1 MQAFALSGAIKVAK
15 SLRQSAHLFFKTGS
29 IRATSHGSGGV
40 LRFFHPRKS
49 FLAIGRSK
57 LNAELIIT
65 VVVAIVAIAA
75 VFWALSYRKTAQL
88 LTEEARR
95 DAQRII
101 ADAQKSADS
110 QAKEAVLEAKERALQ
125 ASTDFEKE
133 ARERREELKVSERRL
148 QQKEENVDK
157 KLQQLEKREQEVEK
171 RDRGIGDRETQLNTR
186 EMELT
191 GLIEEQRHKLEQ
203 VAGLTVDQ
211 AKAQLIQGIEH
222 EAKLE
227 AAQMMKRIETEAT
240 ELGHIKAQKII
251 GMAIQRMASDYVAEN
266 TVSVVDLPSE
276 DMKGR
281 IIGREGRN
289 IRALELATGVDLIV
303 DDTPEAV
310 ILSGFDPIRR
320 EVAKISLERLMADG
334 RIHPARI
341 EEVVE
346 KVRIE
351 LEEKLFEEGEAAAFS
366 IGITDIHP
374 EVLKLLGRLRYRT
387 SYGQNVLMHSLEVAQ
402 LAALMAVELGVN
414 SEIAKRGGLLH
425 DIGKAIDREMEGTH
439 LELGRQVLEKYGERR
454 EIIHAMECHHGDYD
468 PTTVEAVLVNAAD
481 ALSAARPGARR
492 EILENY
498 VHRLERLEAI
508 ADNFEGV
515 TKAFA
520 IQAGRELR
528 IIVNAEK
535 LSDEQS
541 IWLSKDVA
549 RRIESE
555 LQYPGQIKVTVIRET
570 RAVDFAK

>member
-1 MQAFALSGAIKVAK
+1 MNIIQ
-15 SLRQSAHLFFKTGS
+15 
-29 IRATSHGSGGV
+29 V
-40 LRFFHPRKS
+40 LI
-49 FLAIGRSK
+49 AIGVGLAVGIALALTWS
-57 LNAELIIT
+57 
-65 VVVAIVAIAA
+65 AI
-75 VFWALSYRKTAQL
+75 YRKRAEAQL
-88 LTEEARR
+88 DEARR
-95 DAQRII
+95 TAERII
-101 ADAQKSADS
+101 DDAQK
-110 QAKEAVLEAKERALQ
+110 QAASRVKEADLEAKEKLLQ
-125 ASTDFEKE
+125 MRSEFDKQAQV
-133 ARERREELKVSERRL
+133 RRDEMKNSERRL
-148 QQKEENVDK
+148 QQKEENLDK
-157 KLQQLEKREQEVEK
+157 KTQQLDSRMGEVEK
-171 RDRGIGDRETQLNTR
+171 RDRSLNDREKRVEAKET
-186 EMELT
+186 ELDE
-191 GLIEEQRHKLEQ
+191 LVEAQRHKLEQ
-203 VAGLTVDQ
+203 VAGLTVEE
-211 AKAQLIQGIEH
+211 AKRELIRGIEN

-227 AAQMMKRIETEAT
+227 AANIIKRIESEAT
-240 ELGHIKAQKII
+240 ELGNQKAKKIL

-320 EVAKISLERLMADG
+320 EVARISLERLMQDG

-341 EEVVE
+341 EELVE
-346 KVRIE
+346 KVRQE
-351 LEEKLFEEGEAAAFS
+351 LDQKLFEEGEAAAFS
-366 IGITDIHP
+366 LGITDIHP

-402 LAALMAVELGVN
+402 LAALMAVELGVDD
-414 SEIAKRGGLLH
+414 SIAKRGGLLH

-439 LELGRQVLEKYGERR
+439 LELGRQVLEKYGEKRDV
-454 EIIHAMECHHGDYD
+454 IHAMECHHGDYD

-508 ADNFEGV
+508 ANQMDGV
-515 TKAFA
+515 SKSFA

-528 IIVNAEK
+528 IIVNSEK
-535 LSDEQS
+535 ITDEQS

-549 RRIESE
+549 RKIESE
-555 LQYPGQIKVTVIRET
+555 LQYPGQIKVTVIREMRT
-570 RAVDFAK
+570 VEYAK

>member
-1 MQAFALSGAIKVAK
+1 LEILTAILGAI
-15 SLRQSAHLFFKTGS
+15 
-29 IRATSHGSGGV
+29 
-40 LRFFHPRKS
+40 
-49 FLAIGRSK
+49 IG
-57 LNAELIIT
+57 
-65 VVVAIVAIAA
+65 AIVISLIWGVVQRKRSA
-75 VFWALSYRKTAQL
+75 VQLAEAQKHA
-88 LTEEARR
+88 ERIVEDAKKSAEARL
-95 DAQRII
+95 
-101 ADAQKSADS
+101 
-110 QAKEAVLEAKERALQ
+110 KEANLEAKEKMLQ
-125 ASTDFEKE
+125 ARSEFDKKSN
-133 ARERREELKVSERRL
+133 ERREELKAVEGRL
-148 QQKEENVDK
+148 QQKEENVDRK
-157 KLQQLEKREQEVEK
+157 TQQIEKRESDLDNREKTAGQTEKALEEREQELAQIM
-171 RDRGIGDRETQLNTR
+171 DD
-186 EMELT
+186 
-191 GLIEEQRHKLEQ
+191 QRRRLEQ
-203 VAGLTVDQ
+203 ISGLTVDE
-211 AKAQLIQGIEH
+211 AKKQLIHGIEN

-227 AAQMMKRIETEAT
+227 AAHIMKRIETEAN

-266 TVSVVDLPSE
+266 TVSVVDLPSD

-320 EVAKISLERLMADG
+320 EVARISLERLMQDG

-341 EEVVE
+341 EEIVD
-346 KVRIE
+346 KVRLE
-351 LEEKLFEEGEAAAFS
+351 LDQKLFEEGEAAAFS
-366 IGITDIHP
+366 LGITDIHP

-387 SYGQNVLMHSLEVAQ
+387 SYGQNVLVHSLEVAQ
-402 LAALMAVELGVN
+402 LAALMALELGVN
-414 SEIAKRGGLLH
+414 QEIAKRGGLLH
-425 DIGKAIDREMEGTH
+425 DIGKSIDREMEGTH

-454 EIIHAMECHHGDYD
+454 EVIHAMECHHGDYD

-498 VHRLERLEAI
+498 VHRLERLESI

-515 TKAFA
+515 NKAFA

-570 RAVDFAK
+570 RAVDYAK

>member
-1 MQAFALSGAIKVAK
+1 MRVSLTTILIGVVAGVIAGAITA
-15 SLRQSAHLFFKTGS
+15 A
-29 IRATSHGSGGV
+29 
-40 LRFFHPRKS
+40 
-49 FLAIGRSK
+49 LAWG
-57 LNAELIIT
+57 
-65 VVVAIVAIAA
+65 A
-75 VFWALSYRKTAQL
+75 VYRKRGEAQL
-88 LTEEARR
+88 DEARR
-95 DAQRII
+95 SAERMVDDARKQSEARV
-101 ADAQKSADS
+101 
-110 QAKEAVLEAKERALQ
+110 KEADLEAKEKLLQ
-125 ASTDFEKE
+125 MRSDFDRK
-133 ARERREELKVSERRL
+133 AQERRDEMKKSEQRL
-148 QQKEENVDK
+148 QQKEENLDK
-157 KLQQLEKREQEVEK
+157 KTAQLDSRMGEVEK
-171 RDRGIGDRETQLNTR
+171 RDRTLNDREKKIESRENELEQLV
-186 EMELT
+186 ED
-191 GLIEEQRHKLEQ
+191 QRHKLEQ
-203 VAGLTVDQ
+203 VAGLTVEE
-211 AKAQLIQGIEH
+211 AKKELIRGIEN

-227 AAQMMKRIETEAT
+227 AAQIIKRIETEAN
-240 ELGHIKAQKII
+240 ELGHLKAKKIL

-320 EVAKISLERLMADG
+320 EIARISLERLMQDG

-341 EEVVE
+341 EELVE
-346 KVRIE
+346 KVRQE
-351 LEEKLFEEGEAAAFS
+351 LDQKLFEEGEAAAFS
-366 IGITDIHP
+366 LGITDIHP

-387 SYGQNVLMHSLEVAQ
+387 SYGQNVLVHSLEVAQ

-414 SEIAKRGGLLH
+414 DTIAKRGGLLH

-439 LELGRQVLEKYGERR
+439 LELGRQVLDKYGEKR

-498 VHRLERLEAI
+498 VHRLERLESI
-508 ADNFEGV
+508 ANQMEGV
-515 TKAFA
+515 SKSFA

-528 IIVNAEK
+528 IIVNSEK
-535 LSDEQS
+535 ISDEQS

-549 RRIESE
+549 RKIESE
-555 LQYPGQIKVTVIRET
+555 LQYPGQIKVTVIREM
-570 RAVDFAK
+570 RATEFAK

>member
-1 MQAFALSGAIKVAK
+1 V
-15 SLRQSAHLFFKTGS
+15 
-29 IRATSHGSGGV
+29 TSV
-40 LRFFHPRKS
+40 
-49 FLAIGRSK
+49 
-57 LNAELIIT
+57 II
-65 VVVAIVAIAA
+65 AIVAGVLAGAIAA
-75 VFWALSYRKTAQL
+75 ALMWGVVYRKRGEAQL
-88 LTEEARR
+88 EEARR
-95 DAQRII
+95 NADRIV
-101 ADAQKSADS
+101 ADANKSAES
-110 QAKEAVLEAKERALQ
+110 RVKEADLEAKEKLLQ
-125 ASTDFEKE
+125 MRSEFDRKVQQ
-133 ARERREELKVSERRL
+133 RNDELKNSERRL
-148 QQKEENVDK
+148 QQKEENLDK
-157 KLQQLEKREQEVEK
+157 KTQQVESRIAEVEK
-171 RDRGIGDRETQLNTR
+171 RDRGIDAREKQVVAREDELNA
-186 EMELT
+186 
-191 GLIEEQRHKLEQ
+191 LIEEQRHRLEQ
-203 VAGLTVDQ
+203 VAGLT
-211 AKAQLIQGIEH
+211 AEEARRELIRGIEN
-222 EAKLE
+222 EAKLD
-227 AAQMMKRIETEAT
+227 AANIIKRIETEAN
-240 ELGHIKAQKII
+240 ELGNQKARKIL

-320 EVAKISLERLMADG
+320 EIARISLERLMQDG

-341 EEVVE
+341 EELVE
-346 KVRIE
+346 KVRQE
-351 LEEKLFEEGEAAAFS
+351 LDQKLFEEGEAAAFS
-366 IGITDIHP
+366 LGITDVHP

-387 SYGQNVLMHSLEVAQ
+387 SYGQNVLVHSLEVAQ

-414 SEIAKRGGLLH
+414 DTIAKRGGLLH

-439 LELGRQVLEKYGERR
+439 LELGRQVLEKYGEKR

-498 VHRLERLEAI
+498 VHRLERLEGI
-508 ADNFEGV
+508 ANSMEGV
-515 TKAFA
+515 AKSFA

-535 LSDEQS
+535 ISDEQS

-549 RRIESE
+549 RKIESE
-555 LQYPGQIKVTVIRET
+555 LQYPGQIKVTVIREMRT
-570 RAVDFAK
+570 VDYAK

>member
-1 MQAFALSGAIKVAK
+1 MTAVQIAIAVAVGIAGAI
-15 SLRQSAHLFFKTGS
+15 
-29 IRATSHGSGGV
+29 V
-40 LRFFHPRKS
+40 LA
-49 FLAIGRSK
+49 L
-57 LNAELIIT
+57 L
-65 VVVAIVAIAA
+65 
-75 VFWALSYRKTAQL
+75 WAMVYRKRAAAQV
-88 LTEEARR
+88 EEARR
-95 DAQRII
+95 TAQRIVD
-101 ADAQKSADS
+101 DANKSAE
-110 QAKEAVLEAKERALQ
+110 ARVKEASLEAKETLLQ
-125 ASTDFEKE
+125 MRSEFDKQAQ
-133 ARERREELKVSERRL
+133 ARREEMKNAERRL

-157 KLQQLEKREQEVEK
+157 KTQSLDSRMGEVEK
-171 RDRGIGDRETQLNTR
+171 RDRALNDREKNIENR
-186 EMELT
+186 ESELDN
-191 GLIEEQRHKLEQ
+191 LVEEQRRKLEQ
-203 VAGLTVDQ
+203 VAGLSVEQ
-211 AKAQLIQGIEH
+211 AKQELIRGIEN

-227 AAQMMKRIETEAT
+227 AANIIKRIETEAT
-240 ELGHIKAQKII
+240 ELGQQRARKIL

-320 EVAKISLERLMADG
+320 EIARISLERLMQDG

-341 EEVVE
+341 EELVE
-346 KVRIE
+346 KVRQE
-351 LEEKLFEEGEAAAFS
+351 LDQKLFEEGEAAAFS
-366 IGITDIHP
+366 LGITDIHP

-387 SYGQNVLMHSLEVAQ
+387 SYGQNVLVHSLEVSQ

-414 SEIAKRGGLLH
+414 DTIAKRGGLLH

-439 LELGRQVLEKYGERR
+439 LELGRQVLEKYGEKR
-454 EIIHAMECHHGDYD
+454 EIIHAMECHPGDYD

-498 VHRLERLEAI
+498 VHRLERLESI
-508 ADNFEGV
+508 ANSMEGV
-515 TKAFA
+515 SKSFA

-535 LSDEQS
+535 ITDEQS

-549 RRIESE
+549 RKIESE
-555 LQYPGQIKVTVIRET
+555 LQYPGQIKVTVIREM
-570 RAVDFAK
+570 RAVDYAK

>member
-1 MQAFALSGAIKVAK
+1 METYVIPILIG
-15 SLRQSAHLFFKTGS
+15 L
-29 IRATSHGSGGV
+29 V
-40 LRFFHPRKS
+40 L
-49 FLAIGRSK
+49 
-57 LNAELIIT
+57 
-65 VVVAIVAIAA
+65 AA
-75 VFWALSYRKTAQL
+75 VFSFIWASIQRKRILAEEQ
-88 LTEEARR
+88 EARSR
-95 DAQRII
+95 AERLVEDAK
-101 ADAQKSADS
+101 KSAE
-110 QAKEAVLEAKERALQ
+110 ARLKEANLEAKETVLQ
-125 ASTDFEKE
+125 ATAEFDRQS
-133 ARERREELKVSERRL
+133 RERREELKAVEKRI
-148 QQKEENVDK
+148 QQKEESVDRRT
-157 KLQQLEKREQEVEK
+157 QQLESREAQLSGRERSVQ
-171 RDRGIGDRETQLNTR
+171 DREKNLETR
-186 EMELT
+186 EAQIGE
-191 GLIEEQRHKLEQ
+191 LIEEQRHRLEQ
-203 VAGLTVDQ
+203 ISGLTVEE
-211 AKAQLIQGIEH
+211 AKQQLIRGIEN

-227 AAQMMKRIETEAT
+227 AAQIIKKIETEAN
-240 ELGHIKAQKII
+240 EFGHIKAKRIL
-251 GMAIQRMASDYVAEN
+251 GTAIQRLASDYVAEN
-266 TVSVVDLPSE
+266 TVSVVDLPSD

-320 EVAKISLERLMADG
+320 EVARISLERLMADG

-346 KVRIE
+346 KVRVE

-366 IGITDIHP
+366 LGITDIHP

-387 SYGQNVLMHSLEVAQ
+387 SYGQNVLVHSLEVAQ
-402 LAALMAVELGVN
+402 LAALMATELGVN

-425 DIGKAIDREMEGTH
+425 DIGKSIDREMEGTH
-439 LELGRQVLEKYGERR
+439 LELGRQVLDKYGERR

-508 ADNFEGV
+508 ADNFDGV
-515 TKAFA
+515 SKAFA

-535 LSDEQS
+535 MSDEQS

>member
-1 MQAFALSGAIKVAK
+1 MI
-15 SLRQSAHLFFKTGS
+15 
-29 IRATSHGSGGV
+29 
-40 LRFFHPRKS
+40 
-49 FLAIGRSK
+49 
-57 LNAELIIT
+57 
-65 VVVAIVAIAA
+65 VAIVAGVIAGAIAA
-75 VFWALSYRKTAQL
+75 ALMWGVVYRKRGEAQL
-88 LTEEARR
+88 EEARR
-95 DAQRII
+95 NGDRIV
-101 ADAQKSADS
+101 ADANKQAEAR
-110 QAKEAVLEAKERALQ
+110 AKEADLESKEKLLQ
-125 ASTDFEKE
+125 MRSDFDRKVQQ
-133 ARERREELKVSERRL
+133 RNDELKNSERRL
-148 QQKEENVDK
+148 QQKEENLDK
-157 KLQQLEKREQEVEK
+157 KTLQVESRIAEVEK
-171 RDRGIGDRETQLNTR
+171 RDKGVDSREKQVEARENELNA
-186 EMELT
+186 
-191 GLIEEQRHKLEQ
+191 LIEEQRHRIEQ
-203 VAGLTVDQ
+203 VAGLSADE
-211 AKAQLIQGIEH
+211 AKRELIRGIEN

-227 AAQMMKRIETEAT
+227 AANIMKRIETEAN
-240 ELGHIKAQKII
+240 ELGNQRARKIL

-320 EVAKISLERLMADG
+320 EIARISLERLMQDG

-341 EEVVE
+341 EELVE
-346 KVRIE
+346 KVRQE
-351 LEEKLFEEGEAAAFS
+351 LDQKLFEEGEAAAFS
-366 IGITDIHP
+366 IGLTDLHP

-387 SYGQNVLMHSLEVAQ
+387 SYGQNVLVHSLEVAQ

-414 SEIAKRGGLLH
+414 DTIAKRGGLLH

-439 LELGRQVLEKYGERR
+439 LELGRQVLEKYGEKR

-468 PTTVEAVLVNAAD
+468 PTTVEAILVNAAD

-498 VHRLERLEAI
+498 VHRLERLEGI
-508 ADNFEGV
+508 ANAMDGV
-515 TKAFA
+515 AKSFA

-535 LSDEQS
+535 ITDEQS

-549 RRIESE
+549 RKIESE
-555 LQYPGQIKVTVIRET
+555 LQYPGQIKVTVIREM
-570 RAVDFAK
+570 RAVDYAK

>member
-1 MQAFALSGAIKVAK
+1 LNVYLVAVLIGVMVAAVIGTLWGTLSRK
-15 SLRQSAHLFFKTGS
+15 
-29 IRATSHGSGGV
+29 RATV
-40 LRFFHPRKS
+40 
-49 FLAIGRSK
+49 
-57 LNAELIIT
+57 
-65 VVVAIVAIAA
+65 
-75 VFWALSYRKTAQL
+75 QL
-88 LTEEARR
+88 DEARR
-95 DAQRII
+95 DADRIVE
-101 ADAQKSADS
+101 DARKSAES
-110 QAKEAVLEAKERALQ
+110 KLKEADLEAKEKLLQ
-125 ASTDFEKE
+125 MRSDFDRQ
-133 ARERREELKVSERRL
+133 AQQRREEMKNSERRL
-148 QQKEENVDK
+148 EQKEQNLDK
-157 KLQQLEKREQEVEK
+157 KTQQVDARIAEVEN
-171 RDRGIGDRETQLNTR
+171 RDKGLDNREKQVEVR
-186 EMELT
+186 EGELLQ
-191 GLIEEQRHKLEQ
+191 LIEEQRHKIEQ
-203 VAGLTVDQ
+203 VAGLSADE
-211 AKAQLIQGIEH
+211 AKRELIRGIEN
-222 EAKLE
+222 EAKLD
-227 AAQMMKRIETEAT
+227 AARIIQRIETEAN
-240 ELGHIKAQKII
+240 ELGQQRARKIL

-320 EVAKISLERLMADG
+320 EIARISLERLMQDG

-341 EEVVE
+341 EELVE
-346 KVRIE
+346 KVRQE
-351 LEEKLFEEGEAAAFS
+351 LDQKLFEEGEAAAFS
-366 IGITDIHP
+366 IGLTDLHP

-387 SYGQNVLMHSLEVAQ
+387 SYGQNVLVHSLEVAQ

-414 SEIAKRGGLLH
+414 DTIAKRGGLLH

-439 LELGRQVLEKYGERR
+439 LELGRQVLEKYGEKR

-508 ADNFEGV
+508 ANQMDGV
-515 TKAFA
+515 AKSFA

-535 LSDEQS
+535 ITDEQS

-549 RRIESE
+549 RKIEAE
-555 LQYPGQIKVTVIRET
+555 LQYPGQIKVTVIREM
-570 RAVDFAK
+570 RAVDYAK

>member
-1 MQAFALSGAIKVAK
+1 VIGIAGALILASLWRVVYSKRAQAMLD
-15 SLRQSAHLFFKTGS
+15 
-29 IRATSHGSGGV
+29 
-40 LRFFHPRKS
+40 
-49 FLAIGRSK
+49 
-57 LNAELIIT
+57 
-65 VVVAIVAIAA
+65 
-75 VFWALSYRKTAQL
+75 
-88 LTEEARR
+88 EARR
-95 DAQRII
+95 NGERIVEDAR
-101 ADAQKSADS
+101 K
-110 QAKEAVLEAKERALQ
+110 QAESRVKEADLEAKDKLLTMRSDFDRQ
-125 ASTDFEKE
+125 AQQ
-133 ARERREELKVSERRL
+133 RREEMKNSERRL
-148 QQKEENVDK
+148 QQKEENLDK
-157 KLQQLEKREQEVEK
+157 KTQQVESRIAEVEK
-171 RDRGIGDRETQLNTR
+171 RDRSLNDREKDVERR
-186 EMELT
+186 EGELDA
-191 GLIEEQRHKLEQ
+191 LVDEQRHKLEQ
-203 VAGLTVDQ
+203 ISGLTADQ
-211 AKAQLIQGIEH
+211 AKAELIRGIEN
-222 EAKLE
+222 EARLE
-227 AAQMMKRIETEAT
+227 SARIVQRIETEAN
-240 ELGHIKAQKII
+240 ELGNLKARKIL

-320 EVAKISLERLMADG
+320 EIARISLERLMQDG

-341 EEVVE
+341 EELVD
-346 KVRIE
+346 KVRQE
-351 LEEKLFEEGEAAAFS
+351 LDQKLFEEGEAAAFS
-366 IGITDIHP
+366 LGITDLHP

-387 SYGQNVLMHSLEVAQ
+387 SYGQNVLVHSLEVAQ

-414 SEIAKRGGLLH
+414 DTIAKRGGLLH

-439 LELGRQVLEKYGERR
+439 LELGRQVLDKYGEKR

-498 VHRLERLEAI
+498 VHRLERLESI
-508 ADNFEGV
+508 ANQMDGV
-515 TKAFA
+515 SKSFA

-535 LSDEQS
+535 IGDEQA

-549 RRIESE
+549 RKIESE
-555 LQYPGQIKVTVIRET
+555 LQYPGQIKVTVIREM
-570 RAVDFAK
+570 RAVDYAK

>member
-1 MQAFALSGAIKVAK
+1 M
-15 SLRQSAHLFFKTGS
+15 
-29 IRATSHGSGGV
+29 
-40 LRFFHPRKS
+40 
-49 FLAIGRSK
+49 GRCS
-57 LNAELIIT
+57 LNAIILG
-65 VVVAIVAIAA
+65 IVAGIIAGVA
-75 VFWALSYRKTAQL
+75 AAALMWGVVYRKRGEAQL
-88 LTEEARR
+88 EEARR
-95 DAQRII
+95 NADRLIEDARK
-101 ADAQKSADS
+101 AAEARS
-110 QAKEAVLEAKERALQ
+110 KEAELESKEKLLSMR
-125 ASTDFEKE
+125 SDFDRK
-133 ARERREELKVSERRL
+133 AQERRDEMKKSEQRL
-148 QQKEENVDK
+148 QQKEENLDK
-157 KLQQLEKREQEVEK
+157 KTQQIDSRLAEVEK
-171 RDRGIGDRETQLNTR
+171 RDKAIDAREKSVEGR
-186 EMELT
+186 ERELEQ
-191 GLIEEQRHKLEQ
+191 LIEDQRHKLEQ
-203 VAGLTVDQ
+203 ISGLTIEQ
-211 AKAQLIQGIEH
+211 AKQELIRGIEN

-227 AAQMMKRIETEAT
+227 AAQIIKRIESEAT
-240 ELGHIKAQKII
+240 ELGTLKARKIL

-320 EVAKISLERLMADG
+320 EIARISLERLMQDG

-341 EEVVE
+341 EELVE
-346 KVRIE
+346 KVRQE
-351 LEEKLFEEGEAAAFS
+351 LDQKLFEEGEAAAFS
-366 IGITDIHP
+366 LGITDIHP

-387 SYGQNVLMHSLEVAQ
+387 SYGQNVLVHSLEVAQ

-414 SEIAKRGGLLH
+414 DTIAKRGGLLH

-439 LELGRQVLEKYGERR
+439 LELGRQVLDKYGEKR

-498 VHRLERLEAI
+498 VHRLERLEGI
-508 ADNFEGV
+508 ANSMEGV
-515 TKAFA
+515 AKSFA

-535 LSDEQS
+535 ISDEQS

-549 RRIESE
+549 RKIESE
-555 LQYPGQIKVTVIRET
+555 LQYPGQIKVTVIREM
-570 RAVDFAK
+570 RATEYAK

>member
-1 MQAFALSGAIKVAK
+1 MN
-15 SLRQSAHLFFKTGS
+15 T
-29 IRATSHGSGGV
+29 T
-40 LRFFHPRKS
+40 
-49 FLAIGRSK
+49 
-57 LNAELIIT
+57 
-65 VVVAIVAIAA
+65 VAIAIGVVGAIVGA
-75 VFWALSYRKTAQL
+75 VVLTALWNVVYRKRTEAQL
-88 LTEEARR
+88 DEARKNADR
-95 DAQRII
+95 ILDDARK
-101 ADAQKSADS
+101 AAESKV
-110 QAKEAVLEAKERALQ
+110 KEADLEAKEKLLQ
-125 ASTDFEKE
+125 MRSDFDRQ
-133 ARERREELKVSERRL
+133 AQQRREEMKNSERRL
-148 QQKEENVDK
+148 QQKEENLDK
-157 KLQQLEKREQEVEK
+157 KTLQIDARIAEVEK
-171 RDRGIGDRETQLNTR
+171 RDRGIGEREKNVEQRETDLQ
-186 EMELT
+186 EL
-191 GLIEEQRHKLEQ
+191 LDQQRHKLEQ
-203 VAGLTVDQ
+203 ISGLTIEQ
-211 AKAQLIQGIEH
+211 AKHELIRGIEN

-227 AAQMMKRIETEAT
+227 AAHIMKRIETEAT
-240 ELGHIKAQKII
+240 ELGHLKARKIL

-320 EVAKISLERLMADG
+320 EIARISLERLMQDG

-341 EEVVE
+341 EELVE
-346 KVRIE
+346 KVRQE
-351 LEEKLFEEGEAAAFS
+351 LDQKLFEEGEAAAFS
-366 IGITDIHP
+366 LGITDIHP

-387 SYGQNVLMHSLEVAQ
+387 SYGQNVLVHSLEVAQ

-414 SEIAKRGGLLH
+414 DTIAKRGGLLH

-439 LELGRQVLEKYGERR
+439 LELGRQVLDKYGEKR
-454 EIIHAMECHHGDYD
+454 EVIHAMECHHGDYD

-498 VHRLERLEAI
+498 VHRLERLEGI
-508 ADNFEGV
+508 ANSMEGV
-515 TKAFA
+515 HKSFA

-535 LSDEQS
+535 IGDEQA

-549 RRIESE
+549 RKIESE
-555 LQYPGQIKVTVIRET
+555 LQYPGQIKVTVIREM
-570 RAVDFAK
+570 RAVDYAK